1 MEKAKAIAIGLFL
14 CLLIL
19 QVVDIITTE
28 ILLYQND
35 GDFIELNI
43 LMRKIM
49 DEGGM
54 RDMIYAKMVITCL
67 LGGLFLFIWKK
78 DHYFKKHIPLALA
91 IGVVMSTVTVV
102 NNLWWCMTW

>member
-1 MEKAKAIAIGLFL
+1 MEKAKAVSIGLFL
-14 CLLIL
+14 CLIIL
-19 QVVDIITTE
+19 QIVDIITTE
-28 ILLYQND
+28 ILLQK
-35 GDFIELNI
+35 GSDFIELNI

-49 DEGGM
+49 DVWGVWG
-54 RDMIYAKMVITCL
+54 MIYTTIILTCL
-67 LGGLFLFIWKK
+67 LGGIFLFIWKK

>member
-28 ILLYQND
+28 ILLYQK
-35 GDFIELNI
+35 GSDFIELNI

-54 RDMIYAKMVITCL
+54 RDMIYAKIIITCL
-67 LGGLFLFIWKK
+67 LGGMFLFIE
-78 DHYFKKHIPLALA
+78 A
-91 IGVVMSTVTVV
+91 VQ
-102 NNLWWCMTW
+102 